1 MKLITLLI
9 IRMIRTPKSSSHQ
22 KEERSRTQDSEILSS
37 HKEGRKDVRKV
48 PNSEVSHQKVLNSYQ
63 KAMNSETLR
72 VDSERN
78 PESGLKVGWMSDFI
92 PSNIQKMILTCCQ
105 VSSHYGLTVY
115 YGLSITFNV

>member
-1 MKLITLLI
+1 MKIMKLITLLI
-9 IRMIRTPKSSSHQ
+9 IRMIRTPKYSSHQ

-37 HKEGRKDVRKV
+37 HKEGRKV

-78 PESGLKVGWMSDFI
+78 PES
-92 PSNIQKMILTCCQ
+92 C
-105 VSSHYGLTVY
+105 
-115 YGLSITFNV
+115 

>member
-1 MKLITLLI
+1 MKIMKLITLLI

-78 PESGLKVGWMSDFI
+78 PES
-92 PSNIQKMILTCCQ
+92 C
-105 VSSHYGLTVY
+105 
-115 YGLSITFNV
+115 